1 MMANRHRGEL
11 AATIDG
17 REWTLCLTLGALAE
31 LEAEFGAAD
40 LTDLFE
46 RLGSARLAARQLSAI
61 LAAGLR
67 GGGHDVSDSEVAEMR
82 FEGGIAGMA
91 RLVGDLLAAAFGSS
105 DGRGSARPA
114 APVPTRPQVG

>member
-1 MMANRHRGEL
+1 MANRHRGEL
-11 AATIDG
+11 AAIIDG

-46 RLGSARLAARQLSAI
+46 RLGSARLGARQLSAI

-67 GGGHDVSDSEVAEMR
+67 GGGHDVTDAEVAEMR

-91 RLVGDLLAAAFGSS
+91 RLVGNLLAAAFGSP
-105 DGRGSARPA
+105 DERRDPSAA
-114 APVPTRPQVG
+114 APVPIKPQVG

>member
-1 MMANRHRGEL
+1 MANRHRGEL
-11 AATIDG
+11 AAIIDG

-46 RLGSARLAARQLSAI
+46 RLGSARLGARQLSAI

-67 GGGHDVSDSEVAEMR
+67 GGGHDVTDAEVAEMR

-91 RLVGDLLAAAFGSS
+91 RLVGNLLAAAFGSP
-105 DGRGSARPA
+105 DERRDPSAV
-114 APVPTRPQVG
+114 APVPMKPQVG

>member
-1 MMANRHRGEL
+1 MANRYRGEL

-31 LEAEFGAAD
+31 LEEEFGATD

-46 RLGSARLAARQLSAI
+46 RLGSARLGARQLLAI
-61 LAAGLR
+61 IAAGLR

-82 FEGGIAGMA
+82 FVGGIAGTA
-91 RLVGDLLAAAFGSS
+91 SLVGDLLAAAFGSPA
-105 DGRGSARPA
+105 GRRD
-114 APVPTRPQVG
+114 PVPASPGPTGPQAG